1 MVSMVTL
8 TTLILFVGNIS
19 TLLWLRDYEHY
30 YKHGDP
36 LSAIWSFLDFADP
49 EPINKVSH
57 SETGLDFDK
66 LESFLESPF
75 YGHWNMSVVV
85 ANTK

>member
-1 MVSMVTL
+1 M
-8 TTLILFVGNIS
+8 LFIGNIS

-36 LSAIWSFLDFADP
+36 ILSIWSFLDLEDTKSTS
-49 EPINKVSH
+49 KVSN

-66 LESFLESPF
+66 LENFLESPL
-75 YGHWNMSVVV
+75 YVHWNTCMIV